1 MAVGKKHQGQCSKGN
16 ALFFEIEPN
25 LENDYFHLHDLH
37 HY

>member
-1 MAVGKKHQGQCSKGN
+1 MAVGTQKNTKGN